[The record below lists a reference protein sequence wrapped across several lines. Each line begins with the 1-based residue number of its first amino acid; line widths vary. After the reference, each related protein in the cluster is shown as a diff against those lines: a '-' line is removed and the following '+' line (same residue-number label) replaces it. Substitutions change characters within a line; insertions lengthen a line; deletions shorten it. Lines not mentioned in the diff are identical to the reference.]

1 MYNAT
6 KDIIL
11 PTTIIGS
18 LPRPSWYTASLG
30 ARSFVDAM
38 VNAPYRE
45 QYTDALGAHLRE
57 QEMAGLDIVTDGD
70 CRFDD
75 DVGGQS
81 WARYP
86 LFHIS
91 GVDRDNP
98 TPATFGA
105 AGIQFPRGHIL
116 HDYLEGRISPA
127 ITGPIGRGNLQYPE
141 LWKVAQR
148 MTHKPVKF
156 GTITPEL
163 VAYLVQDHHYKDLR
177 ERIWAFSDVF
187 NEELHALA
195 DAGCPLIQMEEPQIH
210 LMAIRG
216 IVEGEINVDFMVDVF
231 NNTVRGLRDKTEVW
245 CHSCWG
251 NPSQQRMFAEVQ
263 SYKPALEAMNRV
275 DADVITFE
283 TCSSGGIDL
292 EDIGKAVTDKKI
304 GIGVVDHHTL
314 QVESPDQ
321 VADLLRRSLENIP
334 PERLVVCSDCGMGRE
349 GMSRRHAYYKTVSI
363 VLGTNIVRGEL
374 GAPQAT
380 CLAADARYSLIN

>member
-1 MYNAT
+1 MFNAT
-6 KDIIL
+6 KDIVL

-30 ARSFVDAM
+30 SRSFVDAM

-45 QYTDALGAHLRE
+45 QYTDALGSHLLE

-81 WARYP
+81 WSRYP

-98 TPATFGA
+98 IPADFGS
-105 AGIQFPRGHIL
+105 AGIMFPRGHIL
-116 HDYLEGRISPA
+116 HDYLEGRIAPA
-127 ITGPIGRGNLQYPE
+127 ITGPIGRGNLQYAE

-148 MTHKPVKF
+148 MTRKPVKF

-187 NEELHALA
+187 NEELHTLA

-263 SYKPALEAMNRV
+263 SYKPVLEAMNRV

-283 TCSSGGIDL
+283 TCSSAGIDL
-292 EDIGKAVTDKKI
+292 EAIGQHIDEMKV
-304 GIGVVDHHTL
+304 GIGVIDHHTL
-314 QVESPDQ
+314 QVELPEQ
-321 VADLLRRSLENIP
+321 VADLVRRALEHIP
-334 PERLVVCSDCGMGRE
+334 AERLVICSDCGMGRE
-349 GMSRRHAYYKTVSI
+349 GMSRRHAFYKTVSI

-374 GAPQAT
+374 DLPQAD
-380 CLAADARYSLIN
+380 CLAADPRYSLIS

>member
-1 MYNAT
+1 MFNAT
-6 KDIIL
+6 KDIVL

-30 ARSFVDAM
+30 SRSFVDAM

-45 QYTDALGAHLRE
+45 QYTDALGSHLRE

-81 WARYP
+81 WSRYP

-98 TPATFGA
+98 IPADFGS
-105 AGIQFPRGHIL
+105 AGIMFPRGHIL
-116 HDYLEGRISPA
+116 HDYLEGRIAPA
-127 ITGPIGRGNLQYPE
+127 ITGPIGRGNLQYAE

-148 MTHKPVKF
+148 MTRKPVKF

-187 NEELHALA
+187 NEELHTLA

-283 TCSSGGIDL
+283 TCSSAGIDL
-292 EDIGKAVTDKKI
+292 EAIGQHIDEMKV
-304 GIGVVDHHTL
+304 GIGVIDHHTL
-314 QVESPDQ
+314 QVELPEQ
-321 VADLLRRSLENIP
+321 VADLVRRALEHIP
-334 PERLVVCSDCGMGRE
+334 AERLVICSDCGMGRE
-349 GMSRRHAYYKTVSI
+349 GMSRRHAFYKTVSI

-374 GAPQAT
+374 DLPQAD
-380 CLAADARYSLIN
+380 CLAADPRYSLIS

>member
-1 MYNAT
+1 MFNAT
-6 KDIIL
+6 KDIVL

-30 ARSFVDAM
+30 SRSFVDAM
-38 VNAPYRE
+38 ANAPYRE
-45 QYTDALGAHLRE
+45 QYTDALGSHLRE

-81 WARYP
+81 WSRYP

-98 TPATFGA
+98 IPADFGS
-105 AGIQFPRGHIL
+105 AGIMFPRGHIL
-116 HDYLEGRISPA
+116 HDYLEGRIAPA
-127 ITGPIGRGNLQYPE
+127 ITGPIGRGNLQYAE

-148 MTHKPVKF
+148 MTRKPVKF

-187 NEELHALA
+187 NEELHTLA

-245 CHSCWG
+245 CHSCWAIPR
-251 NPSQQRMFAEVQ
+251 NSA
-263 SYKPALEAMNRV
+263 
-275 DADVITFE
+275 
-283 TCSSGGIDL
+283 CSPRC
-292 EDIGKAVTDKKI
+292 KAT
-304 GIGVVDHHTL
+304 
-314 QVESPDQ
+314 SRP
-321 VADLLRRSLENIP
+321 
-334 PERLVVCSDCGMGRE
+334 
-349 GMSRRHAYYKTVSI
+349 SRR
-363 VLGTNIVRGEL
+363 
-374 GAPQAT
+374 
-380 CLAADARYSLIN
+380 